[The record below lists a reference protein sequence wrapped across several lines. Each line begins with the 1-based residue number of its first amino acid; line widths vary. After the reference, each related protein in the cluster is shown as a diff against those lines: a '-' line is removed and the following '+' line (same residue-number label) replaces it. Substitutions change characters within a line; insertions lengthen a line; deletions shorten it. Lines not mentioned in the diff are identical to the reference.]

1 MRGFMG
7 IFSREVMIIKRR
19 FLKLLI
25 SFSVTPLLYLIAF
38 GWGLGHKMTMEGVPY
53 ITFLLPGLIAMSS
66 MSRSFAISS
75 EINIA
80 RFYWRIFEEFQAA
93 PVSNLAIAS
102 GEVLGGI
109 FRGFFASFIIIVFAF
124 LFQVKIHLNPGF
136 FLAVLGNT
144 FTFSSLA
151 LITSMLVRSHADQ
164 SMLNNFIIT
173 PMAFLCGTVFSLKTL
188 PAWAS
193 GLIRLLPLSPATKA
207 IRATALGHP
216 IPWIATGSVF
226 IYGLIF
232 FILGVAAIG
241 GARE

>member
-1 MRGFMG
+1 MRGFLG
-7 IFSREVMIIKRR
+7 IFFREIMIIRKR
-19 FLKLLI
+19 FFKMLI

-38 GWGLGHKMTMEGVPY
+38 GWGLGHKMTVEGVPY
-53 ITFLLPGLIAMSS
+53 ISFLLPGLIAMSS

-80 RFYWRIFEEFQAA
+80 RFYWHIFEEFQAA

-109 FRGFFASFIIIVFAF
+109 LRGFFASFIIIILAF
-124 LFQVKIHLNPGF
+124 LFHVKIHLNAF
-136 FLAVLGNT
+136 LFLAILGNT

-151 LITSMLVRSHADQ
+151 IITSMLVRSHADQ

-173 PMAFLCGTVFSLKTL
+173 PMAFLCGTVFSLKAL
-188 PAWAS
+188 PGWAAR
-193 GLIRLLPLSPATKA
+193 LIQLLPLSPATKA
-207 IRATALGHP
+207 IRASALGHP
-216 IPWIATGSVF
+216 MPWIATGSVF
-226 IYGLIF
+226 ACGIVF
-232 FILGVAAIG
+232 FILGVVAIR